1 MTFRRLNFLG
11 HFIETEEMAVDAC
24 DQHIDSGEGVFVFSL
39 VEVELPQST
48 ALWEL

>member
-1 MTFRRLNFLG
+1 
-11 HFIETEEMAVDAC
+11 MAVDAC